1 MLSSNSSDYGA
12 AIGSQPVAREPPAR
26 ASVLVG
32 SKPHQYVEVAFP
44 WELNNT
50 DYLRRVLGQVTLA
63 LRPLY
68 GAAVT
73 RGGCVKV
80 RTGDHHEVEARQAD
94 AFYILKHLLENPG
107 YYSEELNMDPE
118 AVEDHAYCLRSAR
131 NRLAH
136 EEDDLQGVS
145 WKDLAAAFASAKALA
160 AGARCAFATTNL
172 VRLRRQCEEHAQ
184 SKELRRQ
191 GQPTRVSIAALTPE
205 LADEGPPPFLAQ
217 AGAGQERKCREW
229 YADNANEWGNGPL
242 QLRTREAETPL
253 AGGDGA
259 VEPWQP
265 RILAR
270 GAAAPSEGPPPQEGG
285 GGQAS
290 SGPPARPRQER
301 PSAFQDLKLQ
311 KGLLEGILACGLHE
325 PSAIEHYGIKAL
337 RRGYDVGGEATG
349 QCRCQAL
356 LLTASREEGE
366 LAQAALSAL
375 GGGLDGSLASSHACG
390 SGRAQDVA
398 ALQAGGAAVVIG
410 TPEHVRDMLK
420 AHVLH
425 TSSVKMLV
433 LEDVDEM
440 LQCGFKEAMYDVF
453 HLLQPPKLL
462 TRKPA
467 AGAAPAPSAA
477 HVQLAV
483 TCTSMPAEVQEIVRR
498 FATDPVHINL
508 LTSSRPHPK
517 DAAAQFYLVARSQ
530 EEKLESL
537 RACHALLERGSAQ
550 GVVFVSSWEEA
561 DWISSQLQERHGIV
575 VSLAQLLDELSM
587 LLAINYDLPDTAED
601 YMQRIKCCKGASAAA
616 INLISSRED
625 ERMLQHVESLFNFS
639 VNELPSSFLSV
650 VLRHD
655 GSLAVN
661 NERGVASSAPLRPG
675 TVHVFSKPWRAA
687 GPCAGASPYLS
698 CPRGRLRASQAGW
711 CAAADPGGDFLVAE
725 IGSRDELILVCIDD
739 DGERLAREAILQVAA
754 ACGFLAPV
762 AVPKALCLDGGLGG
776 RGSEAGTKGQR

>member
-1 MLSSNSSDYGA
+1 
-12 AIGSQPVAREPPAR
+12 
-26 ASVLVG
+26 
-32 SKPHQYVEVAFP
+32 
-44 WELNNT
+44 
-50 DYLRRVLGQVTLA
+50 
-63 LRPLY
+63 
-68 GAAVT
+68 
-73 RGGCVKV
+73 
-80 RTGDHHEVEARQAD
+80 
-94 AFYILKHLLENPG
+94 LLENPG

-337 RRGYDVGGEATG
+337 RRGYDVVLAGRHGSGRTSAALIGLLNGLRPATAGGEATG

-425 TSSVKMLV
+425 TSSVKVRSPLCV
-433 LEDVDEM
+433 RINQSHTHTHTHTHTHNV
-440 LQCGFKEAMYDVF
+440 YN
-453 HLLQPPKLL
+453 
-462 TRKPA
+462 
-467 AGAAPAPSAA
+467 
-477 HVQLAV
+477 
-483 TCTSMPAEVQEIVRR
+483 QE
-498 FATDPVHINL
+498 
-508 LTSSRPHPK
+508 
-517 DAAAQFYLVARSQ
+517 
-530 EEKLESL
+530 
-537 RACHALLERGSAQ
+537 
-550 GVVFVSSWEEA
+550 
-561 DWISSQLQERHGIV
+561 
-575 VSLAQLLDELSM
+575 
-587 LLAINYDLPDTAED
+587 
-601 YMQRIKCCKGASAAA
+601 
-616 INLISSRED
+616 
-625 ERMLQHVESLFNFS
+625 
-639 VNELPSSFLSV
+639 
-650 VLRHD
+650 
-655 GSLAVN
+655 
-661 NERGVASSAPLRPG
+661 
-675 TVHVFSKPWRAA
+675 
-687 GPCAGASPYLS
+687 
-698 CPRGRLRASQAGW
+698 
-711 CAAADPGGDFLVAE
+711 
-725 IGSRDELILVCIDD
+725 
-739 DGERLAREAILQVAA
+739 
-754 ACGFLAPV
+754 
-762 AVPKALCLDGGLGG
+762 
-776 RGSEAGTKGQR
+776 